1 MPKKMSDLKVYM
13 LLRRIDKRYRPNNE
27 ERETLSSLLSLDLSG
42 IDITALPESFGQLSS
57 LQGLHLRG
65 TPITALPESFGQLS
79 GLKSLDLSGTRITAL
94 PESFGQL
101 SKLQSLDLSH
111 SPITALPESFGQLS
125 RLQRLDLS
133 YTPITALPESFG
145 KLSKLQSLDLSHSPI
160 TALLESFGQLS
171 NLQSLDLRY
180 TRITALPES
189 FVKLASL
196 QELYLNNTKI
206 ISLPD
211 SIGNLS
217 RLFRLDLSF
226 AQITTLPDSIGN
238 LSNLQSLH
246 LCRVPITTLPDSFG
260 RLSGLQRLYLSGSHL
275 SALPNSIGQLPSLRR
290 LDLDGTRITKLPD
303 TFCQRSNLQ
312 SLDLSYT
319 AITCLPESFEQL
331 LFLQHLDLGSSQVSV
346 LPEFIGQLPNLQFL
360 DLRGLTLPEIP
371 KSLALCGLPFV
382 EKQWD
387 IESGV
392 NLYRTTLTGQ
402 DRTVFLEHP
411 ELIASLY
418 EDQITLRESRV
429 IFLGD
434 GGVGKSYTIRRLQ
447 NGCKKETEKDPY
459 ITEQTPGIEIQDY
472 RAAWGGD
479 SYTLHLWDFG
489 GQEILHSMH
498 RCFLSD
504 QTCYVVTVRTR
515 DDANQK
521 ARYWLRNVRAFAPNS
536 LVLLFVN
543 CWENADG
550 RIVNE
555 SSLRKEFPNI
565 ADVVYCS
572 AKEAE
577 DKVFRTE
584 LRDKL
589 IGMVAASENS
599 KRTVNRRWNAVRTVI
614 TEESKKAHYLT
625 KERYRELC
633 RENGIEDSNA
643 PGLLSFFNTLGVCFS
658 YHLDE
663 DKNELEDYK
672 LLNPIWLTNAIYAII
687 EEGMAHATE
696 GRIAVGSI
704 ERMLGEHAPKTL
716 RKEYRRTMPETIYRK
731 IECRYVLE
739 VAAAHS
745 LCYRVNNNTVFFPA
759 LCRNST
765 PVEALTDP
773 EGFAQHVEYLLK
785 YEYLPDSV
793 VHQLMVRC
801 MHNSIT
807 VDHCWLQGMVLS
819 LPFHRAVVSME
830 NDEDLH
836 LEIWSMTGHPAYE
849 MFDLLRRELGE
860 INLRLNLGT
869 KEYIVD
875 GKDRYT
881 LKSLLSA
888 AKGVGVV
895 YGPETGEERNAA
907 KLLGLFFEDWTLK
920 FIQVEDGKITIPIL
934 PRSFHPGKQDDQN
947 LRRALYEAYHQTCP
961 YCRRQILEYSDM
973 QVEHIFP
980 SSYEEKP
987 ELSEYVKY
995 LNDCGFNTKK
1005 PDYVENFLP
1014 VHRDCNRDRSNYV
1027 DCFSL
1032 SAWHTRAY
1040 SKSDAVLKLYK
1051 KYSNQ
1056 T

>member
-1 MPKKMSDLKVYM
+1 MPNRKWTNMEVYK
-13 LLRRIDKRYRPNNE
+13 LLRRIDRGYAPSE
-27 ERETLSSLLSLDLSG
+27 DEREMLSTRQSLDLDSTKITVLPESFGQLSSLQSLDLGFTKITVLPESFGQLSSLQSLDLGFTKITALPESFGRLSCLQRLDLDSTKITALPESFGLLSG
-42 IDITALPESFGQLSS
+42 LQSLNLGGTPITALPESFGQLSS
-57 LQGLHLRG
+57 LQNLSLWD
-65 TPITALPESFGQLS
+65 TPITALPESFGQL
-79 GLKSLDLSGTRITAL
+79 
-94 PESFGQL
+94 
-101 SKLQSLDLSH
+101 
-111 SPITALPESFGQLS
+111 
-125 RLQRLDLS
+125 
-133 YTPITALPESFG
+133 
-145 KLSKLQSLDLSHSPI
+145 
-160 TALLESFGQLS
+160 
-171 NLQSLDLRY
+171 
-180 TRITALPES
+180 
-189 FVKLASL
+189 
-196 QELYLNNTKI
+196 
-206 ISLPD
+206 D
-211 SIGNLS
+211 S
-217 RLFRLDLSF
+217 
-226 AQITTLPDSIGN
+226 
-238 LSNLQSLH
+238 LQSLH
-246 LCRVPITTLPDSFG
+246 LEYSWIRKLPDTFG
-260 RLSGLQRLYLSGSHL
+260 ELEDLQRLYLGNSDL
-275 SALPNSIGQLPSLRR
+275 SELPASVCRLPSLRR
-290 LDLDGTRITKLPD
+290 LDIDDTKLTALPDAFEPNSNLEYLDLSNTAITRLPESLGQLRFLEHLDISNTRITALPD
-303 TFCQRSNLQ
+303 
-312 SLDLSYT
+312 
-319 AITCLPESFEQL
+319 
-331 LFLQHLDLGSSQVSV
+331 FL
-346 LPEFIGQLPNLQFL
+346 GQLPGLQYL
-360 DLRGLTLPEIP
+360 DLRGLTLSEIP
-371 KSLALCGLPFV
+371 ESLAKRGLPFV
-382 EKQWD
+382 EAKGD
-387 IESGV
+387 FERGI
-392 NLYRTTLTGQ
+392 NLYGTTLTGQ
-402 DRTVFLEHP
+402 DKAVFLEHP
-411 ELIASLY
+411 ELIDSLY

-447 NGCKKETEKDPY
+447 NGCKKETKKNPY
-459 ITEQTPGIEIQDY
+459 LTEQTPGIEIQDY
-472 RAAWGGD
+472 RAEWGGD

-536 LVLLFVN
+536 PVLLFVN

-745 LCYRVNNNTVFFPA
+745 LCYRVNNHTVFFPA

-947 LRRALYEAYHQTCP
+947 LRRALYEAYHKTCP